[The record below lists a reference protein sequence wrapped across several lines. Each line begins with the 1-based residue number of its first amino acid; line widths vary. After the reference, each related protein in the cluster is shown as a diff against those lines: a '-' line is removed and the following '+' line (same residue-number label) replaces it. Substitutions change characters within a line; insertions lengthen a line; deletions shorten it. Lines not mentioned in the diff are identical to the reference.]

1 MNWQLTFGVLN
12 DARDLALHD
21 GDGRVGGTEID
32 TNDGALN
39 LLTLGSSRLEASESG
54 CHRGSEGRLAGSQ
67 GGSSGKL
74 EKKFISTTEQSWARA
89 RT

>member
-1 MNWQLTFGVLN
+1 MKLTLGVLN

-21 GDGRVGGTEID
+21 GDGRVGGTQIN
-32 TNDGALN
+32 TNDGALDL

-54 CHRGSEGRLAGSQ
+54 CQRGSEGSLAGGQ

-74 EKKFISTTEQSWARA
+74 EKKLAAIGVRRQLPLLL
-89 RT
+89 

>member
-1 MNWQLTFGVLN
+1 MLTLGVLD

-21 GDGRVGGTEID
+21 GDGRVGGTQVNTD
-32 TNDGALN
+32 DGALD
-39 LLTLGSSRLEASESG
+39 LLLALRGSRLEASESG

-74 EKKFISTTEQSWARA
+74 EIKS
-89 RT
+89 